1 MRWQAVRRNDGAE
14 INQPGP
20 VCSEVRR
27 DLEDCRVMGQSRTR
41 HDAVEWAASIGC
53 GEACSDWHGR
63 HDGAGPQPRL
73 TRAQSTSEPRQVKR
87 VAATATAARLISP
100 LLTWLCLVPFPSQ
113 FGSAAMCERIDPGEY
128 GSSSC
133 CVCLL
138 EPADLVDVAS
148 LPRRQQLTNEPLI
161 MRQPARSLNFHR
173 VRT

>member
-1 MRWQAVRRNDGAE
+1 
-14 INQPGP
+14 
-20 VCSEVRR
+20 
-27 DLEDCRVMGQSRTR
+27 MGQSRTR

-128 GSSSC
+128 GSSSSC

-161 MRQPARSLNFHR
+161 MRQPSRSNNYHR
-173 VRT
+173 IRTKVSGI

>member
-1 MRWQAVRRNDGAE
+1 
-14 INQPGP
+14 
-20 VCSEVRR
+20 
-27 DLEDCRVMGQSRTR
+27 MGQSRTR

-87 VAATATAARLISP
+87 VATTATAARLISP

-128 GSSSC
+128 GSSSS

-161 MRQPARSLNFHR
+161 MRQPARSNNYHRIRTLLVEYKNALVSLLRIFILENYIFQQNVEKCKLN
-173 VRT
+173 